1 MKNELKANYIKRLR
15 EQSAYPALRLSL
27 EITFWITILASLGC
41 FFTACLLFARVNGD
55 LSYPPLVSAMLFI
68 IFLPFFGL
76 LARESGS
83 LLIDIADSITD
94 LNSRYEGQ

>member
-27 EITFWITILASLGC
+27 DVALGITLVATPVWFILFAISLNIDPTHITSFLYLGC
-41 FFTACLLFARVNGD
+41 AFLF
-55 LSYPPLVSAMLFI
+55 
-68 IFLPFFGL
+68 PFFGL